1 MSDHRKRT
9 ATVSHFLHRH
19 FLWLLLGAYAAA
31 ALAPGPGLWLKNL
44 TLLEWQFLD
53 EPARVTLPMLMLAVL
68 LLNAGLGA
76 DTSRPR
82 ELLRGLPLLGAGL
95 AANLLIPLTFTA
107 GVAATLSSWP
117 EPDETQ
123 SIVVGL
129 ALVAAMPVAGSSTAW
144 SQNSNGELS
153 LSLALVLLSTLLS
166 PLTTPVVLHA
176 ASWLTTGEYAGE
188 LRGLAAG
195 GTSVFLLACV
205 ALPSLMGV
213 LGRHLA
219 GGGRIDGARTQLKL
233 VNYLVLL
240 LLNYG
245 NGAGSLPQA
254 VAYPDWDFLAVI
266 LVVTVSLCVTAF
278 SAGWWL
284 GQLLG
289 ADRARRTALMF
300 GLGMSNNGSGLV
312 LAGMALTAYPRAMLP
327 ILLYNLVQH
336 LVAGGAASLLARAGS
351 NPVSGAIPNGEE
363 PVAAGPVEAAPLLE
377 REAAIRLQPTR
388 PTGGTQQTESRRG
401 ATP

>member
-1 MSDHRKRT
+1 MDTFRQRI
-9 ATVSHFLHRH
+9 AVASHFLHRH

-31 ALAPGPGLWLKNL
+31 ALVPGPGLWLKDL
-44 TLLEWQFLD
+44 TLLEFHFLG
-53 EPARVTLPMLMLAVL
+53 EGVRVTLPMLMLAVL

-82 ELLRGLPLLGAGL
+82 ELLRGVPLLGAGL
-95 AANLLIPLTFTA
+95 AANLLIPFTFTA
-107 GVAATLSSWP
+107 AVALALLSYH
-117 EPDETQ
+117 EPDEAQ
-123 SIVVGL
+123 AIVVGL

-144 SQNSNGELS
+144 SQNNNGDLS

-166 PLTTPVVLHA
+166 PLTTPVVLRA
-176 ASWLTTGEYAGE
+176 ASWLSTGEYARE

-195 GTSVFLLACV
+195 GTSAFLLACV
-205 ALPSLMGV
+205 ALPSLLGI

-219 GGGRIDGARTQLKL
+219 GGAKIDRARPQFKL

-245 NGAGSLPQA
+245 NGAASLPQA

-266 LVVTVSLCVTAF
+266 LVVTVALCVLAF

-284 GQLLG
+284 GRLLG

-312 LAGMALTAYPRAMLP
+312 LAGLALTAHPQAMLP
-327 ILLYNLVQH
+327 ILVYNLVQH
-336 LVAGGAASLLARAGS
+336 LVAGGAASLLARAGT
-351 NPVSGAIPNGEE
+351 NPGPGTMQNAEE
-363 PVAAGPVEAAPLLE
+363 SVVARSVEAAPPLE
-377 REAAIRLQPTR
+377 REAAV
-388 PTGGTQQTESRRG
+388 
-401 ATP
+401 

>member
-1 MSDHRKRT
+1 MNDHGNLT
-9 ATVSHFLHRH
+9 AGVSHLLHRH

-31 ALAPGPGLWLKNL
+31 ALVPGPGLWLKNL
-44 TLLEWQFLD
+44 TLLEFPFLG
-53 EPARVTLPMLMLAVL
+53 EEVRLTLPMLMLAVL

-107 GVAATLSSWP
+107 GVAAALMSWH

-123 SIVVGL
+123 ALIVGL
-129 ALVAAMPVAGSSTAW
+129 ALVAAMPIAGSSTAW
-144 SQNSNGELS
+144 SQNNNGDLS

-166 PLTTPVVLHA
+166 PLTTPVVLKA

-188 LRGLAAG
+188 LRSLAAG
-195 GTSVFLLACV
+195 GTRAFLLACV
-205 ALPSLMGV
+205 ALPSLLGV
-213 LGRHLA
+213 AGRHLA
-219 GGGRIDGARTQLKL
+219 GGDRIDKARPRLKL

-245 NGAGSLPQA
+245 NGAVALPQA

-266 LVVTVSLCVTAF
+266 LVVTVVLCVTGFA
-278 SAGWWL
+278 AGWWL
-284 GQLLG
+284 GRLLG
-289 ADRARRTALMF
+289 ANRSRRTSLMF

-312 LAGMALTAYPRAMLP
+312 LAGLALSAYPRAMLP
-327 ILLYNLVQH
+327 LIVYNLVQH
-336 LVAGGAASLLARAGS
+336 LVAGGAAALLARKGAS
-351 NPVSGAIPNGEE
+351 PVSDP
-363 PVAAGPVEAAPLLE
+363 APLE
-377 REAAIRLQPTR
+377 REAALRRWPISPLPGNQPIQSQR
-388 PTGGTQQTESRRG
+388 EAMP
-401 ATP
+401 